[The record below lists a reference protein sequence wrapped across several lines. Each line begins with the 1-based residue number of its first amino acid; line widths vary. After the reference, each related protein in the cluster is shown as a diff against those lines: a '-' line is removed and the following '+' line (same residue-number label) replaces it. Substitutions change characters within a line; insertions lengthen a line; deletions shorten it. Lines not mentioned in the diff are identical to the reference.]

1 MPRSYLDF
9 EEPLRLLDLERE
21 AALLRGDDD
30 ALARI
35 DRETADRARKV
46 AAGLTPWH
54 RLQVARRL
62 GADVVV
68 QSLEELGASSA

>member
-46 AAGLTPWH
+46 AAGLTP
-54 RLQVARRL
+54 
-62 GADVVV
+62 
-68 QSLEELGASSA
+68 